1 MTLHVP
7 TPRLLPFTVA
17 LLAVVLAFKSVDLAH
32 HAMAS
37 FRDGSAGGVVAT
49 AQAAVPEKPQPAAA
63 EKPQPAVPVPASAP
77 GAPAAAPGAQ
87 AAAASAPIS
96 APPPVTDSERAVL
109 IDLRQRRQELDARD
123 ATLSTRESILAAA
136 EQKLTGR
143 VAELTTLQKKL
154 QDLEAARHQ
163 GEEAGWQSLVKLYET
178 MKPRDAAVIFND
190 LQMSVLV
197 PLVDR
202 MKEAKAALIM
212 AAMNPDKARD
222 VTAQLAQVRTSR
234 DISNKSAQK
243 GS

>member
-1 MTLHVP
+1 MARAGELG
-7 TPRLLPFTVA
+7 A
-17 LLAVVLAFKSVDLAH
+17 L
-32 HAMAS
+32 
-37 FRDGSAGGVVAT
+37 
-49 AQAAVPEKPQPAAA
+49 QN
-63 EKPQPAVPVPASAP
+63 
-77 GAPAAAPGAQ
+77 
-87 AAAASAPIS
+87 
-96 APPPVTDSERAVL
+96 
-109 IDLRQRRQELDARD
+109 
-123 ATLSTRESILAAA
+123 
-136 EQKLTGR
+136 
-143 VAELTTLQKKL
+143 KL
-154 QDLEAARHQ
+154 QDLEGARQ
-163 GEEAGWQSLVKLYET
+163 QRDEAGWQGLVKLYET